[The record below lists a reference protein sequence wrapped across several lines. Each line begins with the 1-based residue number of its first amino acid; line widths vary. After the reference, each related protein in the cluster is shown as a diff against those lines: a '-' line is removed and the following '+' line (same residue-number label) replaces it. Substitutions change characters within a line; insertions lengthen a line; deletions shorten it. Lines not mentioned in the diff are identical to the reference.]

1 MKIVSSK
8 PIVVRN
14 REDKK
19 VDKLVIDKVLDKPV
33 NSIGRVSPV
42 GFVIS
47 LLNEDEKL
55 PKQQMINKVKS
66 TFKNLETVEIEKLI
80 KEYE

>member
-8 PIVVRN
+8 PIVVRS
-14 REDKK
+14 RSEKK

-33 NSIGRVSPV
+33 TNTGRVSSI
-42 GFVIS
+42 GLVIN
-47 LLNEDEKL
+47 LLNGDEKL
-55 PKQQMINKVKS
+55 TKQQIVAKVKS